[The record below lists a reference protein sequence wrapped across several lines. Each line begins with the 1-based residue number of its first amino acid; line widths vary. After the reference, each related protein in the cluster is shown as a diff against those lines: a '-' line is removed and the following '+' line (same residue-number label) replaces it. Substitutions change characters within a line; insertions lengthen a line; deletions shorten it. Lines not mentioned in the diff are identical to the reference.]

1 MLPEVN
7 TLYKLSVHLPSL
19 DIYPDFPLK
28 NPDTRSQIQ
37 TNKVVFVTAFQKM
50 RTQMQTQRQV
60 EKQKVSFNNVCCCS
74 KIKIQATKRA
84 DINTDK
90 TGWGEIQK
98 TKEKY

>member
-1 MLPEVN
+1 
-7 TLYKLSVHLPSL
+7 
-19 DIYPDFPLK
+19 
-28 NPDTRSQIQ
+28 
-37 TNKVVFVTAFQKM
+37 
-50 RTQMQTQRQV
+50 MQTQRQV